1 MKCLICDTTNT
12 IFRNMKA
19 IEKSVYNDRNSEEG
33 DIVSL
38 AIHSLMI
45 TLNKVYKKFKPDQ
58 IVFAFEG
65 GNNWR
70 KQYHTLRGI
79 PYKGN
84 RVYTKQEDKLFETID
99 AFYTV
104 IKDYTSIITIKIDRF
119 EADDVIAAY
128 RNIQRDNGHEVYI
141 LSGDKDF
148 IQLIDDHTYI
158 IEPKELKIRNS
169 DPSDKDYIKDINY
182 FLFEKIIRGDRS
194 DNVLASYPFVR
205 KDKIMKAY
213 TDDYHRVNFMN
224 ERIIHHDVSNDERR
238 AYLVKDLFEENKML
252 LDLNCQP
259 PNIKP
264 ILYEGVKEA
273 ISQVNRYNRFA
284 FVRFLNSNNL
294 VKLKEKIDSYEEM
307 LLINMKNK
315 NT

>member
-1 MKCLICDTTNT
+1 M
-12 IFRNMKA
+12 
-19 IEKSVYNDRNSEEG
+19 
-33 DIVSL
+33 
-38 AIHSLMI
+38 
-45 TLNKVYKKFKPDQ
+45 
-58 IVFAFEG
+58 
-65 GNNWR
+65 
-70 KQYHTLRGI
+70 
-79 PYKGN
+79 
-84 RVYTKQEDKLFETID
+84 
-99 AFYTV
+99 
-104 IKDYTSIITIKIDRF
+104 
-119 EADDVIAAY
+119 
-128 RNIQRDNGHEVYI
+128 
-141 LSGDKDF
+141 
-148 IQLIDDHTYI
+148 IDDHTYI

-315 NT
+315 NN